1 MVTHVREILVAFLT
15 IVVLSSSADAQLASE
30 QDPASESTDAEPGS
44 TTDAGPSAEQAVREE
59 APIETV
65 VETETETV
73 TEEESSGAE
82 AFFDYDDGAGVRSV
96 DRRRVLRISP
106 LFAVRGVIDAPEGA
120 DADGEARIRLARV
133 VLMGHLADGHV
144 RYFFQLEGAGD
155 FRLLDLE
162 IAFVWRP
169 ELQVRI
175 GRFRT
180 GFSRQFIAPLT
191 NMQLPVRSI
200 VSDFSRADRD
210 TGLSVEGRALD
221 GRLEY
226 RLGVF
231 DERLTA
237 TPLVVGRVAFDP
249 FGEMAFDETAARV
262 PEGPTRLSVGLA
274 AYHGGRQTEQTVVGP
289 MGEVTTMLGP
299 EIVRSAIGLD
309 AALRIGPVH
318 ATAEA
323 FLDRRE
329 DPMGNTQVGAGAFA
343 QAGVF
348 VWPRFVEVV
357 ARYDWLTPD
366 ESASLR
372 GLQRAAV
379 GGNLYLLDGRAKL
392 QASYVYTDVDTPIAG
407 QLAAFTGHM
416 VDLQALL
423 WF

>member
-1 MVTHVREILVAFLT
+1 MRSNVVSHVREISFAFLALALVGST
-15 IVVLSSSADAQLASE
+15 AAAQVESSDSGA
-30 QDPASESTDAEPGS
+30 
-44 TTDAGPSAEQAVREE
+44 TTDADADIE
-59 APIETV
+59 APRDSV
-65 VETETETV
+65 VDAPAGPAP
-73 TEEESSGAE
+73 EESAGSGAE
-82 AFFDYDDGAGVRSV
+82 AFFNYTDGAGVRSV
-96 DRRRVLRISP
+96 DRRRELRISP
-106 LFAVRGVIDAPEGA
+106 LFAVRGVVNAPEVG

-162 IAFVWRP
+162 LAFVWRP
-169 ELQVRI
+169 ELEVRI

-191 NMQLPVRSI
+191 NQQLPVRSI
-200 VSDFSRADRD
+200 VSNFSRADRD
-210 TGLSVEGRALD
+210 TGVSVEGRAFD
-221 GRLEY
+221 GRFEY

-237 TPLVVGRVAFDP
+237 TPLVVARLAFDP
-249 FGEMAFDETAARV
+249 FGQMAFDETTARV
-262 PEGPTRLSVGLA
+262 PGGPTRLSLA
-274 AYHGGRQTEQTVVGP
+274 LAGYYGGRQVEQTVISPTDEIV
-289 MGEVTTMLGP
+289 TMLGP
-299 EIVRSAIGLD
+299 EILRSAIGLD
-309 AALRIGPVH
+309 AALRIGPVG

-323 FLDRRE
+323 FIDRRE

-372 GLQRAAV
+372 GLQRATIGA
-379 GGNLYLLDGRAKL
+379 NLYLLEGRCKL
-392 QASYVYTDVDTPIAG
+392 QASYVYTDVDAPIAG
-407 QLAAFTGHM
+407 QLPAFTGHA